1 MALIVITPPADEPIT
16 ATEAKASP
24 SLRLSVATDDT
35 DITALI
41 KTARLMAET
50 HTMHALVTQ
59 TLELVLDGF
68 PDGGIVVPMPPL
80 QSVTSIKYIDED
92 GVQQTLSA
100 LLYSVDTNTVPG
112 LITPAY
118 GESWP
123 ATRDEI
129 NAVRVRFVAG
139 FGAASDVPEDIKSW
153 IKITVGTMYDNPQGL
168 VVGQTVASVPS
179 RYIDALLHN
188 YRFKA
193 ITF

>member
-24 SLRLSVATDDT
+24 SLRVAGATDDT

-80 QSVTSIKYIDED
+80 QSVTTIKYIDED

-123 ATRDEI
+123 DTRDEI
-129 NAVRVRFVAG
+129 NAVRVRYVAG
-139 FGAASDVPEDIKSW
+139 WAVADVPEDIKSW

-168 VVGQTVASVPS
+168 VVGQSVASVPS